1 MRPLYLLCL
10 ALCALAVACIGDD
23 FGDPLPD
30 NTGTE
35 EEDAGESVEEDVEEG
50 SGEVEQGW
58 GAGLP
63 EVTDTPCGEL
73 QELESAYE
81 LAHCPYAIDHPG
93 NMTNIY
99 ATCDTG
105 EASSLPNQIHLTFP
119 HRDASANVAVSWK
132 TGTDNRFSVVRVAES
147 PDALETDAAR
157 YFQGH
162 TLQFFGFT
170 DRFMHEVH
178 MCGLPAATT
187 LYYQVGGGGIWSDT
201 FSFTTAPEWG
211 DAETEFV
218 FAATGDTRSD
228 TFELW
233 AQAAEQIRDSGAQM
247 LLFSGD
253 AVDAGPVQAQWDGF
267 YAAGEAAL
275 ANVPF
280 VPANGN
286 HDLLIDTY
294 FGQLALP
301 EGEDIYH
308 VRFGNTLVISM
319 TDTTLEPGALRGRY
333 ADYLEAT
340 LAEHQDATWKF
351 LVNHRPFY
359 SASTRHG
366 SAEDLQDQWMPILD
380 EYEVDVVFNGHDH
393 NYERTVPIRNGERVE
408 LGRGTIYVVAA
419 GVGAPMYDNG
429 NQWWTEISEKIPSW
443 CLVRVNGDRLEYTA
457 YRLDGTE
464 IDSFVWDK
472 S

>member
-1 MRPLYLLCL
+1 M
-10 ALCALAVACIGDD
+10 
-23 FGDPLPD
+23 
-30 NTGTE
+30 
-35 EEDAGESVEEDVEEG
+35 
-50 SGEVEQGW
+50 
-58 GAGLP
+58 
-63 EVTDTPCGEL
+63 
-73 QELESAYE
+73 
-81 LAHCPYAIDHPG
+81 
-93 NMTNIY
+93 
-99 ATCDTG
+99 
-105 EASSLPNQIHLTFP
+105 
-119 HRDASANVAVSWK
+119 
-132 TGTDNRFSVVRVAES
+132 
-147 PDALETDAAR
+147 
-157 YFQGH
+157 
-162 TLQFFGFT
+162 
-170 DRFMHEVH
+170 
-178 MCGLPAATT
+178 
-187 LYYQVGGGGIWSDT
+187 
-201 FSFTTAPEWG
+201 
-211 DAETEFV
+211 
-218 FAATGDTRSD
+218 
-228 TFELW
+228 
-233 AQAAEQIRDSGAQM
+233 
-247 LLFSGD
+247 
-253 AVDAGPVQAQWDGF
+253 
-267 YAAGEAAL
+267 
-275 ANVPF
+275 
-280 VPANGN
+280 
-286 HDLLIDTY
+286 
-294 FGQLALP
+294 
-301 EGEDIYH
+301 
-308 VRFGNTLVISM
+308 RFGNTLVISM